1 MISDTIVS
9 VFNKAWGLT
18 WRRQRSRS
26 SSQVIQ
32 YITCYSFHPHDCYY
46 LFHTFYSKRTHS
58 IVEEHIL
65 YPHNYTIMFSQV
77 RSRSCLLP
85 VWLGC
90 VYVCAG
96 ETYLNK
102 LPRHWEEALQKLG
115 LQSRLRAWPTP
126 ARLGS
131 VSRGPGFPRP
141 REAKKFEPF
150 FSEKR
155 ERESSLSL
163 CLLFVFSFSP
173 LPLLFLSLSLSLSP
187 LACGWYLAEEE
198 LIF

>member
-65 YPHNYTIMFSQV
+65 YPRNYTIMFSQV

-115 LQSRLRAWPTP
+115 FIMGNIFYIIENTYDVQRIERKLARNEIWRQSICIYLYIY
-126 ARLGS
+126 LCIS
-131 VSRGPGFPRP
+131 FPIYIY
-141 REAKKFEPF
+141 
-150 FSEKR
+150 
-155 ERESSLSL
+155 
-163 CLLFVFSFSP
+163 V
-173 LPLLFLSLSLSLSP
+173 
-187 LACGWYLAEEE
+187 YVYVY
-198 LIF
+198 I